1 MSHRYISKDYIIMLE
16 RKNWAYQLAEKD
28 QDFRDY
34 VGAPTDIIEE
44 IVLINVAKKKLLPIL
59 EAKMNPFQYALF
71 DFFMDLRKEYLI
83 QLNKAFFASTCGE
96 MSKLGMFLA
105 STRPERGVPNQ
116 KRDIYVSAKTN
127 IK

>member
-1 MSHRYISKDYIIMLE
+1 MLE

-28 QDFRDY
+28 RDFRDY
-34 VGAPTDIIEE
+34 VGAPLDTIEE

-59 EAKMNPFQYALF
+59 KTKTNLFQYALL
-71 DFFMDLRKEYLI
+71 DFFMELRKEYLI

-105 STRPERGVPNQ
+105 CTGPEEKGPSS
-116 KRDIYVSAKTN
+116 KRDIHVSAKPSTR
-127 IK
+127 